1 MANIRRNLLFQSS
14 IYKIINPVLDIAVLH
29 NSHLSLQE
37 DNTNEMEIMHKL
49 ATGVIKPPPV

>member
-14 IYKIINPVLDIAVLH
+14 IYNIINPVLDIAVLH

-37 DNTNEMEIMHKL
+37 DNTNEMEIMHKF